1 MFFVVLIRFLTGYV
15 TFYGREGFTER
26 FINLC
31 SRDGI
36 PLWNLKS
43 DSGGFCACTTIKGYK
58 NIRSAARRS
67 GVRLKIRTRNGL
79 PFFLDRY
86 KYRWG
91 MVAGALFFVMMLSF
105 LSTRI
110 WYVEVSGNERF
121 SSASIIEVFDSM
133 GVSIGKRKKDID
145 TSQIQLKAYT
155 DLPDFSWIA
164 INLDGSTARIEVR
177 EKVPVPEIAD
187 DKTPCNIKA
196 AQGGQILSIKVYEG
210 KGEVKQGDAVAKGD
224 LLINGITENEDGT
237 PVFHHAKGEV
247 IAKTVREI
255 EVIIPNKIKCR
266 KYTGYKS
273 TGYTVLFFGFEI
285 PIKKAEYP
293 QGEYE
298 EEIKKTYAYAGKT
311 KLPLGIIR
319 NTVTV
324 TSEAEEA
331 ITAAEAGNLAAMEF
345 QNQYEELKSKA
356 KILSE
361 NIESGEYNSGWRIK
375 GTFICEENIAV
386 EEKFEISQESE

>member
-15 TFYGREGFTER
+15 TFFGREGFTER

-43 DSGGFCACTTIKGYK
+43 DSEGFCACTTIKGYK

-67 GVRLKIRTRNGL
+67 GVRLKISKRNGM
-79 PFFLDRY
+79 PFFIDRY

-91 MVAGALFFVMMLSF
+91 MVVGAVFFVMMLSF

-121 SSASIIEVFDSM
+121 SSDSIIEVFDSM
-133 GVSIGKRKKDID
+133 GVSIGKRKEDID
-145 TSQIQLKAYT
+145 TSGIQLKAYT
-155 DLPDFSWIA
+155 ELPDFSWVA
-164 INLDGSTARIEVR
+164 VNLDGSTAEIEVR

-187 DKTPCNIKA
+187 DTTPCNIKA
-196 AQGGQILSIKVYEG
+196 SHSGQILSIKVYEG
-210 KGEVKQGDAVAKGD
+210 KGEVKAGSAVAKGD

-247 IAKTVREI
+247 IAKTEREI

-266 KYTGYKS
+266 KYTGYES
-273 TGYTVLFFGFEI
+273 TGYTLLFFGFEI
-285 PIKKAEYP
+285 PVKKAKYP
-293 QGEYE
+293 QGEYD
-298 EEIKKTYAYAGKT
+298 EEIKKTYAYAGET
-311 KLPLGIIR
+311 KLPLGIIKT
-319 NTVTV
+319 TVTV
-324 TSEAEEA
+324 TQEAEEE
-331 ITAAEAGNLAAMEF
+331 ITAVEAGNYAAMEF
-345 QNQYEELKSKA
+345 KNQYEELKGKV

-361 NIESGEYNSGWRIK
+361 DIQSGEYNSGWRIK
-375 GTFICEENIAV
+375 GTFTCEENISV
-386 EEKFEISQESE
+386 EEKIEISQESE

>member
-15 TFYGREGFTER
+15 TFCGRAGFTER

-43 DSGGFCACTTIKGYK
+43 DSGGFSACTTVKGYK

-67 GVRLKIRTRNGL
+67 GVRLKIKTRNGL

-91 MVAGALFFVMMLSF
+91 MVVGAVFFVMMLSF

-121 SSASIIEVFDSM
+121 SSDSIIEVFDSM
-133 GVSIGKRKKDID
+133 GVTIGKRKKDID

-155 DLPDFSWIA
+155 ELPDFSWVA
-164 INLDGSTARIEVR
+164 INLDGSTAKIEVR

-187 DKTPCNIKA
+187 DKTPCNIRA
-196 AQGGQILSIKVYEG
+196 SQGGQIISIKVYEG
-210 KGEVKQGDAVAKGD
+210 KGEVKQGYAVAKGD

-237 PVFHHAKGEV
+237 AVFHHAKGEV
-247 IAKTVREI
+247 IARTVREI
-255 EVIIPNKIKCR
+255 EVIVPDKIKCR

-273 TGYTVLFFGFEI
+273 AGYTVFFFGFEI
-285 PIKKAEYP
+285 PVKKAEYP
-293 QGEYE
+293 QGDYD

-324 TSEAEEA
+324 TKEVEEK
-331 ITAAEAGNLAAMEF
+331 ITAEEAGNLAALEF
-345 QNQYEELKSKA
+345 EKQYMKLKEDA
-356 KILSE
+356 KVLSE
-361 NIESGEYNSGWRIK
+361 KIESGKYNSGWRIK
-375 GTFICEENIAV
+375 GTFVCEENIAE
-386 EEKFEISQESE
+386 EEKIDISPENE

>member
-15 TFYGREGFTER
+15 TFRGRAGFTER

-31 SRDGI
+31 SREGI

-43 DSGGFCACTTIKGYK
+43 DSDGFFACTTIKGYK
-58 NIRSAARRS
+58 NIRSVARRS
-67 GVRLKIRTRNGL
+67 GVRLKIKTRNGM
-79 PFFLDRY
+79 PFVFEKY

-91 MVAGALFFVMMLSF
+91 MVIGAVFFVMMLSF

-121 SSASIIEVFDSM
+121 SSDSIIEVFDSM
-133 GVSIGKRKKDID
+133 GVTIGKRKKDID

-155 DLPDFSWIA
+155 ELPDFSWVA
-164 INLDGSTARIEVR
+164 INLDGSTAKIEVR

-187 DKTPCNIKA
+187 DQTSCNIRA
-196 AQGGQILSIKVYEG
+196 SQGGQILSIKVYEG

-255 EVIIPNKIKCR
+255 EVLIPNKIKCR

-273 TGYTVLFFGFEI
+273 TGYTVFFFGFEI
-285 PIKKAEYP
+285 PVKKAEYP
-293 QGEYE
+293 QGDYD

-324 TSEAEEA
+324 TKETEEQ
-331 ITAAEAGNLAAMEF
+331 ITVSEAGNLAAMEF
-345 QNQYEELKSKA
+345 DKQYKKLKEEA
-356 KILSE
+356 KVLSE
-361 NIESGEYNSGWRIK
+361 NIESSEYNSGWRIK
-375 GTFICEENIAV
+375 GTFVCEENIAI
-386 EEKFEISQESE
+386 EEKIEISQDNR